1 MLIKAE
7 QWVAYT
13 QLENEAQ
20 SRAGVEA
27 IFNKTLT
34 KLPSLQLWSAYLDHI
49 RRHYNV
55 AADKTASQV
64 IHAAYEAVINAVG
77 IDKDA
82 GKIWQD
88 YVQFIK
94 SGPGVLGGS
103 NWQDQQKMDL
113 LRKVYQRAICIPTQA
128 VESLW
133 REYNGFEMSLNKLTV
148 RESCGSC
155 LAQHKLTVY
164 PGPQIPTGSITCVY
178 DRSQLPHGITRY

>member
-1 MLIKAE
+1 MAKAE

-20 SRAGVEA
+20 NRAAVEA

-88 YVQFIK
+88 YIQFIK
-94 SGPGVLGGS
+94 SGPGILGGS

-113 LRKVYQRAICIPTQA
+113 LRKVYQRAICIPTQT

-133 REYNGFEMSLNKLTV
+133 REYNAFEMGLNKLTV

-155 LAQHKLTVY
+155 ATQY
-164 PGPQIPTGSITCVY
+164 IS
-178 DRSQLPHGITRY
+178 